1 LIALKLSLQDEYV
14 VLEFDGFDE
23 YRRAGRPPK
32 PFRYDPDT
40 RTWYCHMS
48 QIDIDA
54 LKNYASFSPDMLDEI
69 QNSLK
74 PFYIEGG
81 YVKLKFAPTN
91 PTSLLFEAFNGK
103 ATAKDCYAI
112 RKILERELKITVDT
126 SDLFREPKQIDD
138 YTLPDFLLEHQ
149 VEGVSW
155 IIDSFAKGYHGVILA
170 DDMGLGKTVQAL
182 TSFFVLKELGFVD
195 RLVVVANKSTIN
207 NAWIADMKKFFN
219 AVPKV
224 MSSIEDMDS
233 PLVVTNYEYL
243 AYKIIRDGFKPK
255 PLDERTVLILDEATK
270 AKNMATDNYKAINS
284 IKGDAFV
291 IALTGTPV
299 ENNLQE
305 YFSILTIVFPHFM
318 NKALF
323 NRLFAIYKEKNIKGR
338 KIVMLTGHKNVD
350 LFYELSSPFVL
361 RRTKELLS
369 LPDKN
374 IIAVQVQPTAE
385 QEYLVEAVK
394 SRVMKKFRDQEIAQ
408 MAAITIIR
416 RIYDDPRLIEKTE
429 SNIVSGLVPRD
440 LTSPKMKALRGIL
453 QNCKFPV
460 VIFTEYEDMAELIV
474 SDLSDQYRVAM
485 ISGQSSAK
493 KRDEII
499 QRFKQGEFDILV
511 ATDAL
516 AYGVNLQFAHTL
528 INYDIPW
535 NPARRSQRMNR
546 IHRIGSS
553 DQKTIY
559 DIVAEGIEMAAY
571 RIIVNKLELFAKAVE
586 GKEIADSSVL
596 KQIAKNF
603 FSLMEGY

>member
-1 LIALKLSLQDEYV
+1 MKLSLQDEYV

-270 AKNMATDNYKAINS
+270 VKNMATDNYKAINS

-408 MAAITIIR
+408 
-416 RIYDDPRLIEKTE
+416 
-429 SNIVSGLVPRD
+429 
-440 LTSPKMKALRGIL
+440 KALRGIL